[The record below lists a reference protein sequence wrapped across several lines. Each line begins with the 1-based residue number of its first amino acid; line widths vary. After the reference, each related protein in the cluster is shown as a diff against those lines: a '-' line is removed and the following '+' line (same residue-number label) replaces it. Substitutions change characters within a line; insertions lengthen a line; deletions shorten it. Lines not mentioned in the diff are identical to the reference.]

1 VLRFLL
7 IIFLGSTVFFG
18 QAQISIEHDQLV
30 QSVQELKVHSMPLVD
45 NQALLL
51 QEFNKQQNGRP
62 VYFAQAFPTDINPSQ
77 SGTWEELGE
86 TAIWRLIVESKS
98 AYSINLGFSK
108 FFLPSQAKL
117 YVYDYYKQVATKPFI
132 EADNEEHEQL
142 WTPIISTD
150 KIVIELNVPLN
161 QKEVVALQLSYVNH
175 DFLDIQK
182 SATGDCHID
191 VRCDAENGNAEVEK
205 FKDQI
210 RSVGLFTLSGNSI
223 CSGFLINNTRQDCTP
238 YFMTANHCNL
248 NASNAPSMVTY
259 WNYENSEC
267 RQVGSESNAER
278 GDGSFETFNTGAT
291 WKAGWEKS
299 DFTLVELDDEVPE
312 EANAYFAGWDI
323 GNNPPAESVLIH
335 HPNLEEKRISFAKT
349 PLFTGAWGSETIPVA
364 DGNHLVLDHW
374 DIGSSEGGSSGGPLF
389 NRAGLVVGQLHGGAA
404 SCDNQEYDAFGR
416 LFSSWTGGGTANT
429 RLRDW
434 LDPDGSGELQLEGKN
449 CVFEIALSDN
459 NRKHCITDGFFTID
473 VGVDDSFLNQV
484 QLTFEGLPNGV
495 SAFYSEDNIVAGQ
508 TSTLTITNI
517 QNLASGNYSFDIVAD
532 NGTNKRVKKLFFE
545 ISNVFPSQPVLT
557 LPTIEAEIGVDELRF
572 EWNSETLALSYDFQ
586 LAEDPNFAN
595 IVLEDKL
602 AEANID
608 LDFSLLPNQKYYW
621 RVKSSNICGTS
632 IWSSVS
638 TFSTIE
644 LNCVDLFT
652 NQSLGINI
660 DAPSV
665 ITSVIENEMIGT
677 VQNIEI
683 TNIRGVHSFISDL
696 KMSLISPS
704 GIEVVLLDRKC
715 ASNQDF
721 NLGFSD
727 SGADLICPLTNGFAF
742 KPEMSLSAFH
752 GELALGQWTL
762 KVQDVNKFDGGS
774 LDAWSLNI
782 CVSPVQNYSI
792 TAATDSVNVC
802 ANESYDIPI
811 QLGESYSTS
820 TGLSFESS
828 NAALGEVSFLDG
840 EAVLQINPASN
851 FLPGIYSLEIIV
863 SDEADNTSFLQLRIE
878 VVALPKEF
886 DLLLP
891 EAEAID
897 VEISPTFSW
906 FTSEHAVSNQL
917 QVSQE
922 ADFEELILST
932 TTSQNQFTLME
943 ELSTGVKYYWRV
955 VATNECGSVHSQV
968 NTFTTQSTNS
978 VFDQNET
985 AIKVYPNP
993 GNKVIHITM
1002 DQSISLQ
1009 KIDLSLYTLDGKK
1022 ILHETLE
1029 LSSNQISL
1037 NIEHLP
1043 AGMYILSA
1051 KLDSQTHFTRIVVQ

>member
-51 QEFNKQQNGRP
+51 QEFNKQQNDRP
-62 VYFAQAFPTDINPSQ
+62 VYFAQAFPTDFNPSQ

-86 TAIWRLIVESKS
+86 KAIWRLIVESKS

-150 KIVIELNVPLN
+150 KIVLELNVPLH
-161 QKEVVALQLSYVNH
+161 QKEEVALQLTYVNH

-182 SATGDCHID
+182 SATDDCHID

-210 RSVGLFTLSGNSI
+210 RSVGLFTLSGKSI

-267 RQVGSESNAER
+267 RQVDSESNAER

-312 EANAYFAGWDI
+312 EANAFFAGWDI

-349 PLFTGAWGSETIPVA
+349 PLFTGAWGSETIPIA

-374 DIGSSEGGSSGGPLF
+374 DIGSSEGGS
-389 NRAGLVVGQLHGGAA
+389 
-404 SCDNQEYDAFGR
+404 YDAFGR

-434 LDPDGSGELQLEGKN
+434 LDPDGSGRLQLE
-449 CVFEIALSDN
+449 E
-459 NRKHCITDGFFTID
+459 
-473 VGVDDSFLNQV
+473 
-484 QLTFEGLPNGV
+484 
-495 SAFYSEDNIVAGQ
+495 

-557 LPTIEAEIGVDELRF
+557 LPTIEAEVGVDELRF

-595 IVLEDKL
+595 IILEDKL
-602 AEANID
+602 VESNID

-644 LNCVDLFT
+644 LDC
-652 NQSLGINI
+652 
-660 DAPSV
+660 
-665 ITSVIENEMIGT
+665 
-677 VQNIEI
+677 
-683 TNIRGVHSFISDL
+683 
-696 KMSLISPS
+696 
-704 GIEVVLLDRKC
+704 
-715 ASNQDF
+715 
-721 NLGFSD
+721 
-727 SGADLICPLTNGFAF
+727 
-742 KPEMSLSAFH
+742 
-752 GELALGQWTL
+752 
-762 KVQDVNKFDGGS
+762 
-774 LDAWSLNI
+774 
-782 CVSPVQNYSI
+782 
-792 TAATDSVNVC
+792 
-802 ANESYDIPI
+802 
-811 QLGESYSTS
+811 
-820 TGLSFESS
+820 
-828 NAALGEVSFLDG
+828 
-840 EAVLQINPASN
+840 
-851 FLPGIYSLEIIV
+851 
-863 SDEADNTSFLQLRIE
+863 
-878 VVALPKEF
+878 VAL
-886 DLLLP
+886 
-891 EAEAID
+891 
-897 VEISPTFSW
+897 
-906 FTSEHAVSNQL
+906 
-917 QVSQE
+917 
-922 ADFEELILST
+922 
-932 TTSQNQFTLME
+932 
-943 ELSTGVKYYWRV
+943 
-955 VATNECGSVHSQV
+955 C
-968 NTFTTQSTNS
+968 
-978 VFDQNET
+978 
-985 AIKVYPNP
+985 
-993 GNKVIHITM
+993 
-1002 DQSISLQ
+1002 
-1009 KIDLSLYTLDGKK
+1009 KI
-1022 ILHETLE
+1022 
-1029 LSSNQISL
+1029 
-1037 NIEHLP
+1037 
-1043 AGMYILSA
+1043 
-1051 KLDSQTHFTRIVVQ
+1051 